1 VKDNQS
7 VWIGSGNWKS
17 SSHPGP
23 DERGNSEW
31 GVLVDNSDLAMKV
44 LQQLEF
50 DESLERSYIT
60 SATPSTPPSGWSLD
74 NLKSLTN
81 ATSAQSI
88 STDISGRLITC
99 PDTCVDGLIWMI
111 EQAEDEILLSLQY
124 LDVDWS
130 WGWGDNPLVSALED
144 AAKDGVRIRLIL
156 NGAYLNKDIQQVVD
170 TFNEDWNSSLG
181 YDVSAIVMSEDD
193 EVSKLHNKGMIV
205 DSEHVLISSIN
216 WGDSAPTRN
225 REMGLIISSVEVTAP
240 FLEGWNRD
248 WIRTDNVTD
257 SDNDGLPDYW
267 EVANGLNRTTRT
279 LPSFNILE
287 GAHDSDGDGLTN
299 SVEYDFG
306 SHANNADTDGDCIPD
321 ALEVSW
327 AQATAL
333 NATVADVSPTDALL
347 LADADKDGV
356 NESELLGCDLAGALP
371 NQGDTTVDNGTL
383 DDDADLVI
391 NRDDVCP
398 NTPANV
404 PVNDDGCSTEQ
415 RNANA
420 APSADSGTDLGTGMM
435 LLLMLGGLAL
445 AGGAFFIL
453 RNIETEGEE
462 IKDLITLE
470 EQNVEALE
478 QAEIDSNDWQMPVL
492 DSSTDSVSDSTIS
505 DEDLARCP
513 GWPRETIQ
521 SYLDQGWSMDQLAEY
536 YLEQVEENA

>member
-1 VKDNQS
+1 
-7 VWIGSGNWKS
+7 
-17 SSHPGP
+17 
-23 DERGNSEW
+23 
-31 GVLVDNSDLAMKV
+31 
-44 LQQLEF
+44 
-50 DESLERSYIT
+50 
-60 SATPSTPPSGWSLD
+60 
-74 NLKSLTN
+74 
-81 ATSAQSI
+81 
-88 STDISGRLITC
+88 
-99 PDTCVDGLIWMI
+99 
-111 EQAEDEILLSLQY
+111 
-124 LDVDWS
+124 
-130 WGWGDNPLVSALED
+130 
-144 AAKDGVRIRLIL
+144 
-156 NGAYLNKDIQQVVD
+156 
-170 TFNEDWNSSLG
+170 
-181 YDVSAIVMSEDD
+181 MSEDD

-505 DEDLARCP
+505 GEDLARCP